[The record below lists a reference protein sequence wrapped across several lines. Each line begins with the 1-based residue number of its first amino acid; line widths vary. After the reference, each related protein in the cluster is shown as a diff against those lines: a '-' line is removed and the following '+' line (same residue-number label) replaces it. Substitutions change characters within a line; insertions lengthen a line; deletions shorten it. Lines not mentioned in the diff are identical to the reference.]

1 MSEEP
6 KQNKGEGLIDRKLVE
21 DPVILLLSVPGRLF
35 CFGSLVVLDLVRGN
49 ALLFLL
55 DKQKIVK

>member
-6 KQNKGEGLIDRKLVE
+6 KQNKGEGLVDRKLVE

-35 CFGSLVVLDLVRGN
+35 CFGSLVDLDLVRGN

-55 DKQKIVK
+55 DK